1 MISAPGKK
9 VVISRHGTNAQLQRA
24 IEAAVPVAT
33 AQTKKI
39 AKNFRGRNEKETA
52 AKVFNYLKN
61 QVNYKADRNEQN
73 VQLPSAIMRDRQAD
87 CKSYSLF
94 TMGVL
99 NNLGIPAKLR
109 YASYAND
116 PTPTHVYVVTDKGT
130 IIDAVYGKFNAEK
143 PYTYKKDKSING
155 MNINYIS
162 GIGNMPPKKIGS
174 VDWAKRVGYWDKI
187 STGEKAAIKAATVTP
202 IIAGGRKIILAMLK
216 KNAAGLATSLYKART
231 ANPNGYRDLEIK
243 WLKKG
248 GDVDKFNRAIK
259 EGSTKTPTGKYFHKL
274 VMKKAQ
280 GQSIRP
286 DQWIAGLVSAL
297 FGKKY
302 QKGQD
307 STITIAGDPVTV
319 TIAGV
324 TFSAPVWVA
333 VLLSMISLALPFL
346 LGSVASSG
354 PGDVDP
360 MLDETTPETETPT
373 GGALAGAMPI
383 IAIGLIGGLVYM
395 AAKKGIKGKK

>member
-9 VVISRHGTNAQLQRA
+9 VVISRNGTNAQLQRA

-39 AKNFRGRNEKETA
+39 ARNFKGRNEKETA

-73 VQLPSAIMRDRQAD
+73 VQLPSAIMRDRSAD

-116 PTPTHVYVVTDKGT
+116 PTPTHVYVVTNGGT

-143 PYTYKKDKSING
+143 PYTHKKDKSING

-162 GIGNMPPKKIGS
+162 GIGNMPKKNIGS
-174 VDWAKRVGYWDKI
+174 IDWAKRTKVWDSL
-187 STGEKAAIKAATVTP
+187 STGEKAKVRATQ
-202 IIAGGRKIILAMLK
+202 AL
-216 KNAAGLATSLYKART
+216 GLAVIARNLVLAIINKNGGGMASGLWKLRS
-231 ANPNGYRDLEIK
+231 ANPSAYRSIEIK
-243 WLKKG
+243 WLKLG
-248 GDVDKFNRAIK
+248 GDVDKFNSTVKA
-259 EGSTKTPTGKYFHKL
+259 GATKTPTGKQLARVIDMVKN
-274 VMKKAQ
+274 
-280 GQSIRP
+280 GQKVGVNLWVRAIVSGLLGGRITG
-286 DQWIAGLVSAL
+286 IAATGAEETAAAVS
-297 FGKKY
+297 
-302 QKGQD
+302 
-307 STITIAGDPVTV
+307 
-319 TIAGV
+319 
-324 TFSAPVWVA
+324 SAPWWA
-333 VLLSMISLALPFL
+333 PFL
-346 LGSVASSG
+346 TDIIKTLGALLITGAVAPASAADAMDLDTSDPG
-354 PGDVDP
+354 PS
-360 MLDETTPETETPT
+360 PT

>member
-9 VVISRHGTNAQLQRA
+9 VVISKNGTNAQLQRA

-39 AKNFRGRNEKETA
+39 AKNFKGRNEKETA

-73 VQLPSAIMRDRQAD
+73 VQLPSAIMRDKQAD

-109 YASYAND
+109 YASYSND

-143 PYTYKKDKSING
+143 PYTHKKDKGING

-162 GIGNMPPKKIGS
+162 GVKPAKAIGS
-174 VDWAKRVGYWDKI
+174 VDWAKRTKEWDKL
-187 STGEKAAIKAATVTP
+187 SKAQQASIRAAQVFGLTVIARNLVLAILFKN
-202 IIAGGRKIILAMLK
+202 GG
-216 KNAAGLATSLYKART
+216 GLASSLYKLRFDEPAK
-231 ANPNGYRDLEIK
+231 YRDLEIK
-243 WLKKG
+243 WLKLG
-248 GDVDKFNRAIK
+248 GDVDKFNSTIK
-259 EGSTKTPTGKYFHKL
+259 TGSTKTPTGKKFLAVIKKL
-274 VMKKAQ
+274 KAKQ
-280 GQSIRP
+280 P
-286 DQWIAGLVSAL
+286 VSQTE
-297 FGKKY
+297 F
-302 QKGQD
+302 
-307 STITIAGDPVTV
+307 V
-319 TIAGV
+319 
-324 TFSAPVWVA
+324 FA
-333 VLLSMISLALPFL
+333 VVSGL
-346 LGSVASSG
+346 LGGRINGTAVALGATGAEETAAAAASYKWWQQMIKDIVIALGGKIIDNAQSAG
-354 PGDVDP
+354 KD
-360 MLDETTPETETPT
+360 DEDLLNNGQNNNGQQQEQTT
-373 GGALAGAMPI
+373 GGALAGAIPI

-395 AAKKGIKGKK
+395 ATKKGIKGK

>member
-9 VVISRHGTNAQLQRA
+9 VVISKNGTNAQLQRA

-39 AKNFRGRNEKETA
+39 AKQFRGRNEKETA
-52 AKVFNYLKN
+52 AKVFNYLKT

-116 PTPTHVYVVTDKGT
+116 PTPTHVYVVTNNGT

-162 GIGNMPPKKIGS
+162 GIGNMPKKNIGS
-174 VDWAKRVGYWDKI
+174 IDWAKRTKVWDI
-187 STGEKAAIKAATVTP
+187 LSTGEKAKVRATQ
-202 IIAGGRKIILAMLK
+202 AL
-216 KNAAGLATSLYKART
+216 GLAVIARGLVLAIINKNGGGMASGLWKLRS
-231 ANPNGYRDLEIK
+231 ANPSAYRSIEIK
-243 WLKKG
+243 WLKLG
-248 GDVDKFNRAIK
+248 GDVDKFNSTVKA
-259 EGSTKTPTGKYFHKL
+259 GATKTPTGKQLARVIDMVKN
-274 VMKKAQ
+274 
-280 GQSIRP
+280 GQKVGVNLWVRAIVS
-286 DQWIAGLVSAL
+286 GLLGGRIS
-297 FGKKY
+297 GI
-302 QKGQD
+302 GE
-307 STITIAGDPVTV
+307 PVTDTTAAV
-319 TIAGV
+319 S
-324 TFSAPVWVA
+324 SAPWWA
-333 VLLSMISLALPFL
+333 PFL
-346 LGSVASSG
+346 VDIIKTLGALLITGAVAPASSADAMDLDTTDPG
-354 PGDVDP
+354 PS
-360 MLDETTPETETPT
+360 PT

>member
-9 VVISRHGTNAQLQRA
+9 VVISRNGTNAQLQRA

-39 AKNFRGRNEKETA
+39 AKQFKGRNEKETA

-73 VQLPSAIMRDRQAD
+73 VQLPSAIMRDRSAD

-116 PTPTHVYVVTDKGT
+116 PTPTHVYVVTNNGT

-187 STGEKAAIKAATVTP
+187 STGEKAAIRAAAVAP
-202 IIAGGRKIILAMLK
+202 PLAGARKVILVILK
-216 KNAAGLATSLYKART
+216 KNAAGLATSLYKARFAT
-231 ANPNGYRDLEIK
+231 PQAYRDLEIK

-248 GDVDKFNRAIK
+248 GDVDKFNSAIQ
-259 EGSTKTPTGKYFHKL
+259 EGHKKTPTGKYFHKL
-274 VMKKAQ
+274 VMQKAAGKSVGIQ
-280 GQSIRP
+280 K
-286 DQWIAGLVSAL
+286 WIAASVSAL

-302 QKGQD
+302 QPR
-307 STITIAGDPVTV
+307 S
-319 TIAGV
+319 
-324 TFSAPVWVA
+324 
-333 VLLSMISLALPFL
+333 
-346 LGSVASSG
+346 
-354 PGDVDP
+354 
-360 MLDETTPETETPT
+360 
-373 GGALAGAMPI
+373 
-383 IAIGLIGGLVYM
+383 
-395 AAKKGIKGKK
+395 

>member
-1 MISAPGKK
+1 VITSPGKK
-9 VVISRHGTNAQLQRA
+9 VVISRNGTNAQLQRA
-24 IEAAVPVAT
+24 IEAAVPLAT
-33 AQTKKI
+33 QQTKQI
-39 AKNFRGRNEKETA
+39 AKQFKGRNEKETA

-73 VQLPSAIMRDRQAD
+73 VQLPSAIMRDKSAD

-116 PTPTHVYVVTDKGT
+116 PTPTHVYVVTNKGT

-143 PYTYKKDKSING
+143 PYKFKKDKSISG

-162 GIGNMPPKKIGS
+162 GIRGPQKNIGS
-174 VDWAKRVGYWDKI
+174 VDWAKRVGYWNKI
-187 STGEKAAIKAATVTP
+187 SMGEKAAIRAAAAVP
-202 IIAGGRKIILAMLK
+202 IVAGGRKIILAMMK

-231 ANPNGYRDLEIK
+231 ANPKGYRDLEIK

-248 GDVDKFNRAIK
+248 GDVDKLNRAIK
-259 EGSTKTPTGKYFHKL
+259 EGSTKTATGKYFHKL
-274 VMKKAQ
+274 VMKKAS

-307 STITIAGDPVTV
+307 STITIAGDPVSV
-319 TIAGV
+319 TMAGV

-360 MLDETTPETETPT
+360 MTDETTPETETPR

>member
-9 VVISRHGTNAQLQRA
+9 VVISKNGTNAQLQRA

-39 AKNFRGRNEKETA
+39 AKNFKGRNEKETA

-116 PTPTHVYVVTDKGT
+116 PTPTHVYVVTNKGT

-143 PYTYKKDKSING
+143 PYTHKKDKAISG

-162 GIGNMPPKKIGS
+162 GIGNMPQKNIGS
-174 VDWAKRVGYWDKI
+174 IDWAKRTGVWDSL
-187 STGEKAAIKAATVTP
+187 STGEKAKVR
-202 IIAGGRKIILAMLK
+202 GVQVL
-216 KNAAGLATSLYKART
+216 GLAVIARGLVLAIMNKNGGGLASGLWKLRS
-231 ANPNGYRDLEIK
+231 ANPSAYRGIEIK
-243 WLKKG
+243 WLKLG
-248 GDVDKFNRAIK
+248 GDVDKFNSTVKA
-259 EGSTKTPTGKYFHKL
+259 GATKTPTGKQLARVIKMVQNGETVGVNL
-274 VMKKAQ
+274 WVRAIVSGLLGGRISGI
-280 GQSIRP
+280 GQ
-286 DQWIAGLVSAL
+286 A
-297 FGKKY
+297 
-302 QKGQD
+302 
-307 STITIAGDPVTV
+307 DPVTATGEAV
-319 TIAGV
+319 A
-324 TFSAPVWVA
+324 SAPWWA
-333 VLLSMISLALPFL
+333 PFL
-346 LGSVASSG
+346 VDIIKTLGALLITGAIAPASAADAQELDMTN
-354 PGDVDP
+354 PGAS
-360 MLDETTPETETPT
+360 PT
-373 GGALAGAMPI
+373 GGALAGAVPI